1 MAVQVRRAR
10 PEDLAAAGEVTVA
23 AYAPFTQPTD
33 AYVARLGDAATRA
46 AEAEL
51 WVAVDGAQPDARVL
65 GNVTT
70 CPPGSPWREVAGAHE
85 GEFRML
91 AVAPDAQGRG
101 VGAALLDHVLA
112 VFREQGFDAAV
123 LSSLPEMAGA
133 HRLYVRHGFVRRPE
147 RDWGREIGVELIVFD
162 RDL

>member
-10 PEDLAAAGEVTVA
+10 AADLEAAGAVTVA

-33 AYVARLGDAATRA
+33 AYIARLADAAARD

-51 WVAVDGAQPDARVL
+51 WVAVDAAGRTL

-70 CPPGSPWREVAGAHE
+70 CPPGSPWREVAADHE

-91 AVAPDAQGRG
+91 AVDPAAQGQG
-101 VGAALLDHVLA
+101 VGAALLTHVLDL
-112 VFREQGFDAAV
+112 FRAEGRRAAV
-123 LSSLPEMAGA
+123 LSSLPEMAAA
-133 HRLYVRHGFVRRPE
+133 HRLYERHGFARRPE
-147 RDWGREIGVELIVFD
+147 RDWGRELGIDLIVFD
-162 RDL
+162 RVL

>member
-1 MAVQVRRAR
+1 MVQVRRAR
-10 PEDLAAAGEVTVA
+10 PADLAAAGAVTVA

-33 AYVARLGDAATRA
+33 AYVARLADAATRD

-51 WVAVDGAQPDARVL
+51 WVAVDDADRVL

-70 CPPGSPWREVAGAHE
+70 CPPGSPWREVAEPHE

-91 AVAPDAQGRG
+91 AVDPAAQGRG
-101 VGAALLDHVLA
+101 VAAALLTHVMDH
-112 VFREQGFDAAV
+112 FRAQGRSAAV
-123 LSSLPEMAGA
+123 LSSLPEMAAA
-133 HRLYVRHGFVRRPE
+133 HRLYARHGFVRRPE
-147 RDWGREIGVELIVFD
+147 RDWGRELGIDLIVFA